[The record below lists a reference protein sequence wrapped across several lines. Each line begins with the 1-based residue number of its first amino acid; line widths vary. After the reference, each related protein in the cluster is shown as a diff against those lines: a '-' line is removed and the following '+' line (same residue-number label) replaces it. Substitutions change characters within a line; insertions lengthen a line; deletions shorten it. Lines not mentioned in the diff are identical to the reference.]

1 MEELNFP
8 VLRNPPPPVRVDME
22 TYLDLVTQAR
32 DLVRDKDALM
42 RKTLSDDIP
51 TVRFKLDE
59 EDR

>member
-8 VLRNPPPPVRVDME
+8 VLRNPPPPVHVDME
-22 TYLDLVTQAR
+22 AYLDLVTQAR

-42 RKTLSDDIP
+42 RVILSDDIP
-51 TVRFKLDE
+51 TVRFRLDE